1 MQRFGPTIGM
11 CMILLIGVGGP
22 VSAYGSSMCTGWR
35 EVDIGMDA
43 CLQRAK
49 AVLTKQH
56 FKSVG
61 LGTEPGEV
69 YGFLPDYIGLVNCGA
84 AAQRAVFFA
93 TSGPKE
99 SVCHRLWKALQ
110 DDF

>member
-1 MQRFGPTIGM
+1 
-11 CMILLIGVGGP
+11 MILLSAVGGA
-22 VSAYGSSMCTGWR
+22 VSAYAGPSMCSGWR

-56 FKSVG
+56 FSSVA
-61 LGTEPGEV
+61 LGSEPGEV

-84 AAQRAVFFA
+84 VAQKVVFFV

-110 DDF
+110 DNF